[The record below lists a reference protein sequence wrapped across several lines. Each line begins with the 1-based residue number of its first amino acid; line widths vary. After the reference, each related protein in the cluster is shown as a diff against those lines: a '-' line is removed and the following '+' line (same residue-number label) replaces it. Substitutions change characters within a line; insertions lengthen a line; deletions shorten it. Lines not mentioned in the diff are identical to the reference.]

1 MEGEIQKLLHIE
13 ESLHRRV
20 VNQNEAVEAVA
31 NAIRR
36 SRSGLSDPNR
46 PIGSFIFLG
55 PTGVGK
61 TELAR
66 ALAEILFDDERALI
80 RLDMSEYQERHTVAR
95 LIGAPPG
102 YVGYEEGGQLTEA
115 IRRRP
120 YAVLLLDEIE
130 KAHPDVFNVLLQLL
144 DDGRL
149 TDGQGRT
156 VDFRN
161 TVLIMT
167 SNLGSQI
174 IQDMANRSFDDV
186 RERVMEV
193 LQGHFRPE
201 FINRVDE
208 IIVFRQLTREQ
219 LAQIV
224 DIQLAQLQKRL
235 SDRKIEIRVTP
246 AAKELLAE
254 RGWDPAYG
262 ARPLK
267 RTIQRLIADPLALLI
282 LEGRFRDGDV
292 IEVDVEDGELEFRKV
307 TSIEEPAAQASS

>member
-1 MEGEIQKLLHIE
+1 VRG
-13 ESLHRRV
+13 
-20 VNQNEAVEAVA
+20 
-31 NAIRR
+31 
-36 SRSGLSDPNR
+36 
-46 PIGSFIFLG
+46 
-55 PTGVGK
+55 
-61 TELAR
+61 
-66 ALAEILFDDERALI
+66 
-80 RLDMSEYQERHTVAR
+80 
-95 LIGAPPG
+95 
-102 YVGYEEGGQLTEA
+102 
-115 IRRRP
+115 RP
-120 YAVLLLDEIE
+120 YSIVLLDEIE

-174 IQDMANRSFDDV
+174 IQDMGSRAFEDV
-186 RERVMEV
+186 RERVMEE

-224 DIQLAQLQKRL
+224 EIQLAELQKRL
-235 SDRKIEIRVTP
+235 SERKIELRVTQ

-254 RGWDPAYG
+254 RGWDPVYG

-267 RTIQRLIADPLALLI
+267 RTIQRLVADPLALLI

-292 IEVDVEDGELEFRKV
+292 IMVDVENGELQFSKV
-307 TSIEEPAAQASS
+307 AVEEPAARAGS